1 MIFRAGI
8 SSVVIAGLMLSP
20 AAVGD
25 EGQVTKF
32 DSVVRTEQEC
42 QPRRPLGDRPA
53 DEVWPVLIDMAS
65 WKDSIG
71 SLDHVSGEPGAEG
84 ELKFMTPSGGTAEQ
98 GFFIQMVRLAP
109 PNQFV
114 MKIFPKDDSFLCF
127 ADFTLTE
134 EEGVTHIVY
143 DVYTE
148 DRFEGMTEEKAL
160 ALGNEFQQ
168 ATIDKHNAD
177 NRRLKELVEAR
188 DP

>member
-1 MIFRAGI
+1 MIFRVGI

-20 AAVGD
+20 AAAGD

-32 DSVVRTEQEC
+32 DSVVRTEITI
-42 QPRRPLGDRPA
+42 DRPA

-84 ELKFMTPSGGTAEQ
+84 ELKFMTPSGGTAEG
-98 GFFIQMVRLAP
+98 GFYIQTVRLAP
-109 PNQFV
+109 PRQFV

-177 NRRLKELVEAR
+177 NRRLKELVEVR

>member
-1 MIFRAGI
+1 MILRAGI

-20 AAVGD
+20 AAAGD

-32 DSVVRTEQEC
+32 DSVVRTEITI
-42 QPRRPLGDRPA
+42 DRPA

-177 NRRLKELVEAR
+177 NRRLKELVEGR